1 MQINLKRPLI
11 VFDLETTGIS
21 ISNDRIIEMC
31 TIKVLPDGKEE
42 IRTQRFHPGMP
53 IPPQSTAIH
62 GIKDE
67 DVVDAPRFAD
77 KAKEIAEYLK
87 GCDFAGFNSNK
98 FDFPMLVEEFLRAGV
113 EFDADNRKFIDVQ
126 RIFHTMEQRNLVA
139 AYKFY
144 CSKELTNA
152 HSAEADTAA
161 TLEVLKA
168 QLERYENLK
177 NDIDFLHSFSGQSSN
192 VDLAG
197 RMVYDDKGR
206 ELFNFGKHKGKPVQD
221 VFKMEP
227 SYYEW
232 MMQGDFPLETK
243 RRLTQIKLR
252 AFNAK

>member
-1 MQINLKRPLI
+1 
-11 VFDLETTGIS
+11 
-21 ISNDRIIEMC
+21 
-31 TIKVLPDGKEE
+31 
-42 IRTQRFHPGMP
+42 
-53 IPPQSTAIH
+53 
-62 GIKDE
+62 
-67 DVVDAPRFAD
+67 
-77 KAKEIAEYLK
+77 
-87 GCDFAGFNSNK
+87 
-98 FDFPMLVEEFLRAGV
+98 MLVEEFLRAGV